1 MKLFSRKTEKK
12 KNSKL
17 ATDGKP
23 ILKFTQE
30 EQFEFSGNSV
40 YTSTFSRLKIYV
52 AD

>member
-1 MKLFSRKTEKK
+1 MMKLFSRKTEKK

-30 EQFEFSGNSV
+30 EQFEFLGIQ
-40 YTSTFSRLKIYV
+40 FILPLFPG
-52 AD
+52 